1 MYQGL
6 RLAVVVPAFNEEHKL
21 AAVLAGLPAYI
32 DHVLVVDDGSAD
44 GTAAVALAVASGRPG
59 LEVLRHARNLGV
71 GAAVAT
77 GYRRALALGCDAAL
91 VMAGDGQMDPRDVPR
106 LLAPIREGRAD
117 YVKGNRFACREVW
130 RAMPA
135 TRLCGNIALSLLTR
149 LSSGYRDVFD
159 SQCGFTAATRGALL
173 AVDLHALFPRY
184 GYPNDLL
191 ARLWVA
197 GARVVDVPVR
207 PIYGPA
213 WRSGISLRTAL
224 YPVLFV
230 VLRSLLWRLRA
241 RRRLSP
247 TQLSRPAPQ
256 QAVQPVPTAQAVQ
269 SERPRSDRAD
279 RPDRPDRADLAERA
293 LDPAVERKAA
303 LS

>member
-6 RLAVVVPAFNEEHKL
+6 RLAVVVPAFNEEHKIK
-21 AAVLAGLPAYI
+21 AVLDGMPAYI

-44 GTAAVALAVASGRPG
+44 ETAAVAMAVPRGG
-59 LEVLRHARNLGV
+59 LEVLRHSKNLGV

-77 GYRRALALGCDAAL
+77 GYRRALELRCDVAL
-91 VMAGDGQMDPRDVPR
+91 VMAGDGQMDPRDVPV
-106 LLAPIREGRAD
+106 LLQPILAGRAD
-117 YVKGNRFACREVW
+117 YVKGNRFADREVW

-135 TRLCGNIALSLLTR
+135 TRLIGNIGLSLLTR
-149 LSSGYRDVFD
+149 VASGYRDLFD
-159 SQCGFTAATRGALL
+159 SQCGFTAATRGVLL

-213 WRSGISLRTAL
+213 WRSGISLRTAV

-230 VLRSLLWRLRA
+230 VLRSLFWRLRA
-241 RRRLSP
+241 GRRELLP
-247 TQLSRPAPQ
+247 LQEPARRAPEPD
-256 QAVQPVPTAQAVQ
+256 ADGGPVPVEPAASGDAAV
-269 SERPRSDRAD
+269 
-279 RPDRPDRADLAERA
+279 L
-293 LDPAVERKAA
+293 
-303 LS
+303 

>member
-6 RLAVVVPAFNEEHKL
+6 RLAVVVPAFNEGRKL
-21 AAVLAGLPAYI
+21 QAVLAGLPAYI
-32 DHVLVVDDGSAD
+32 DHVLVVDDGSD
-44 GTAAVALAVASGRPG
+44 DDTAAVARRTQRAG
-59 LEVLRHARNLGV
+59 LEVLRHPENHGV

-77 GYRRALALGCDAAL
+77 GYLRAVALRCDVAL
-91 VMAGDGQMDPRDVPR
+91 VMAGDGQMDPRDVPV
-106 LLAPIREGRAD
+106 LLQPILDGEAD

-130 RAMPA
+130 RTMPA
-135 TRLCGNIALSLLTR
+135 TRLVGNIGLSLLTR
-149 LSSGYRDVFD
+149 VASGYRDLFD

-173 AVDLHALFPRY
+173 SVDLRALFPRY

-230 VLRSLLWRLRA
+230 VLRSLFWRLRA
-241 RRRLSP
+241 RRRATLPARQEPARFAAEPEREPVVEGSP
-247 TQLSRPAPQ
+247 L
-256 QAVQPVPTAQAVQ
+256 PV
-269 SERPRSDRAD
+269 E
-279 RPDRPDRADLAERA
+279 
-293 LDPAVERKAA
+293 PAVEGDAA
-303 LS
+303 VL